1 MFTLVGEK
9 VGLVTLDDDYIEELV
24 PIRTYHV
31 PHSFIY
37 NAERTVGDE
46 EQLFFMGHQVAQDHK
61 CFIPSQDVLLHVL
74 LNPLVQEASIISL

>member
-46 EQLFFMGHQVAQDHK
+46 EQLNQVAQDHK
-61 CFIPSQDVLLHVL
+61 CFIPSQNVLLHVL